1 MANIE
6 KIIAEIMKE
15 AEQNGE
21 PVTRE
26 EAEEMAQAEIDA
38 NKDCKNYVQSEKPR
52 KKATKERKIDENK
65 KYIFDCL
72 KTFCEDFPE
81 MDITEAKT
89 ETEIDLTYK
98 KECYT
103 IKLTKH
109 RPKK

>member
-38 NKDCKNYVQSEKPR
+38 NKECKNYVQSEKPR
-52 KKATKERKIDENK
+52 KKTTKERKIDENK
-65 KYIFDCL
+65 KHLFDCIRVL
-72 KTFCEDFPE
+72 CEG
-81 MDITEAKT
+81 MTEVKIEEIKT
-89 ETEIDLTYK
+89 ETEISLTYLG
-98 KECYT
+98 ECYT